1 MDNMGH
7 GLEYFSTG
15 ITYKNILDLT
25 PEEKELV
32 RLWRNSEHV
41 RLNMLEQEIIS
52 MEQHLQWLGKMEDER
67 SSQIVRVAFLR
78 GAPFGVITLKDI
90 DRHSSRSDW
99 GMYIGEKNYLG
110 KDLARPMLFDLL
122 VWGFEEERLERL
134 YTSVLSL
141 NTRALGLYLEAGFH
155 IEGRFERH
163 ILSGSGE
170 MADLYWIA
178 MFRDI
183 WKKRKS
189 LFAGSISRVRSK
201 ARLS

>member
-1 MDNMGH
+1 MDNVGNDL
-7 GLEYFSTG
+7 GNFSTG
-15 ITYKNILDLT
+15 ITYKNILELT

-32 RLWRNSEHV
+32 RSWRNSEHV
-41 RLNMLEQEIIS
+41 RFNMLEQGIIPLK
-52 MEQHLQWLGKMEDER
+52 QHLRWLEKLGDEQ
-67 SSQIVRVAFLR
+67 SGQIVRVAYSSDE
-78 GAPFGVITLKDI
+78 PFGVITLKDI
-90 DRHSSRSDW
+90 ERHSSRSDW
-99 GMYIGEKNYLG
+99 GMYIGEKDYLG
-110 KDLARPMLFDLL
+110 RGLARPMLFDLL

-141 NTRALGLYLEAGFH
+141 NTRALGLYLDAGFH

-183 WKKRKS
+183 WNKRKP
-189 LFAGSISRVRSK
+189 LLAGAISRVRS
-201 ARLS
+201 